1 MSNKYNYTGDYMLKR
16 ASFRRIMVATL
27 ALFILLII
35 YFFPTTTPIEESLS
49 YIEKQEMPIFL
60 VDSLEYIARTSI
72 VKESG
77 NTNDLI
83 LEVVE
88 SLTINSE
95 KSNYIRDGF
104 KGIIP
109 EETKVNSIKLENGI
123 LTIDFSKELLNVEK
137 GKEEK
142 MIEAIVYSLLEIKE
156 IKKISILVEGEK
168 LSYLPNTS
176 EKLPE
181 FLDKSYGVNKIYNF
195 DSIKDTSKTTIYY
208 LSKYNDYY
216 YYVPVTKISNE
227 TTEKAEIIIKELKS
241 TPIYHT
247 NLISYLAASTNLTNY
262 ELLEDSISLSF
273 DNHLLANLHDE
284 DMLEEV
290 KYSIALSLRDSYGIE
305 KVLFNYPDSEEEV
318 MAFN

>member
-1 MSNKYNYTGDYMLKR
+1 MLKK
-16 ASFRRIMVATL
+16 SSLRRIMVATL

-72 VKESG
+72 VQESK
-77 NTNDLI
+77 TTDELI
-83 LEVVE
+83 LEVIE
-88 SLTINSE
+88 SLTIGSE
-95 KSNYIRDGF
+95 KSSYIRDGF

-109 EETKVNSIKLENGI
+109 EGTKVLDTNLENGI
-123 LTIDFSKELLNVEK
+123 LTINFNKNFLNVSIKDEA
-137 GKEEK
+137 K
-142 MIEAIVYSLLEIKE
+142 MLEAWIY
-156 IKKISILVEGEK
+156 SILVIPGIKNLSMEVEGEK
-168 LSYLPNTS
+168 LKNLPNS
-176 EKLPE
+176 KKKLPE
-181 FLDKSYGVNKIYNF
+181 FLDKNYGVNKIYNL

-208 LSKYNDYY
+208 LSKHNDYY
-216 YYVPVTKISNE
+216 YYVPVTKVSNE
-227 TTEKAEIIIKELKS
+227 TGEKAEIIIKELKS

-262 ELLEDSISLSF
+262 ELLENSISLSF
-273 DNHLLANLHDE
+273 DNHLLANLNDE

-305 KVLFNYPDSEEEV
+305 EVLFNYPDSDQEV

>member
-1 MSNKYNYTGDYMLKR
+1 MLKK
-16 ASFRRIMVATL
+16 SSLRRIMVATL

-60 VDSLEYIARTSI
+60 VDSLEYIARTTI
-72 VKESG
+72 VQESE

-83 LEVVE
+83 LEVIE

-109 EETKVNSIKLENGI
+109 EGTTVKEITLENGI
-123 LTIDFSKELLNVEK
+123 LTINFSKEILNISENN
-137 GKEEK
+137 EEK
-142 MIEAIVYSLLEIKE
+142 MIEAIVYSLMEIPE
-156 IKKISILVEGEK
+156 IKKISILVDGEK
-168 LSYLPNTS
+168 LRALPNFKK
-176 EKLPE
+176 KLPE
-181 FLDKSYGVNKIYNF
+181 FLDKSYGVNKIYNL
-195 DSIKDTSKTTIYY
+195 DSIKDTNKTTVYY
-208 LSKYNDYY
+208 LSKYDDYY

-227 TTEKAEIIIKELKS
+227 TGEKAEIIIKELKS

-262 ELLEDSISLSF
+262 ELLENSISLSF
-273 DNHLLANLHDE
+273 DNHLLANLNDE

-305 KVLFNYPDSEEEV
+305 KVLFNFPENEQEV
-318 MAFN
+318 MAFNYQLN

>member
-1 MSNKYNYTGDYMLKR
+1 MLKK
-16 ASFRRIMVATL
+16 SSLRRIMVATL

-49 YIEKQEMPIFL
+49 YIEKQEIPIFL

-72 VKESG
+72 VQESK
-77 NTNDLI
+77 TTDELI
-83 LEVVE
+83 LEVIE
-88 SLTINSE
+88 SLTIGSE
-95 KSNYIRDGF
+95 KSSYIRDGF

-109 EETKVNSIKLENGI
+109 EGTKVLDTNLENGI
-123 LTIDFSKELLNVEK
+123 LTINFNKNFLNVSIK
-137 GKEEK
+137 DEEK
-142 MIEAIVYSLLEIKE
+142 MLEALIYSILEISE
-156 IKKISILVEGEK
+156 IKKLSIEVEGEK
-168 LSYLPNTS
+168 LKNLPNS
-176 EKLPE
+176 KKKLPE
-181 FLDKSYGVNKIYNF
+181 FLDKNYGVNKIYNL

-208 LSKYNDYY
+208 LSKHNDYY
-216 YYVPVTKISNE
+216 YYVPVTKVSNE
-227 TTEKAEIIIKELKS
+227 TGEKAEIIIKELKS

-262 ELLEDSISLSF
+262 ELLENSIRLSF
-273 DNHLLANLHDE
+273 DNHLLANLNDE

-305 KVLFNYPDSEEEV
+305 EVLFNYPDSDQEV